1 MWTQQAVGGLP
12 SEDQHCDVDTAG
24 CCGHRRLLGDQV
36 RINTAM
42 WTQQGCRGISQV
54 RINTAMWTQ
63 QAVGGLPSEDQHCDV
78 DTAGC
83 WGITK

>member
-24 CCGHRRLLGDQV
+24 CEDCGHSR
-36 RINTAM
+36 
-42 WTQQGCRGISQV
+42 
-54 RINTAMWTQ
+54 
-63 QAVGGLPSEDQHCDV
+63 VGGLPSEDQHCDV

-83 WGITK
+83 WGIAK

>member
-24 CCGHRRLLGDQV
+24 CC
-36 RINTAM
+36 
-42 WTQQGCRGISQV
+42 WGIGRDYQV

-83 WGITK
+83 WGIAK

>member
-24 CCGHRRLLGDQV
+24 CWG
-36 RINTAM
+36 IN
-42 WTQQGCRGISQV
+42 CQV

-83 WGITK
+83 WGIAK

>member
-24 CCGHRRLLGDQV
+24 CLGDYQV
-36 RINTAM
+36 RINTD
-42 WTQQGCRGISQV
+42 TDVGGHSRLLG
-54 RINTAMWTQ
+54 
-63 QAVGGLPSEDQHCDV
+63 AVGGLPSEDQHCDV